1 MLLKNKTD
9 SGATKL
15 TSSRELARTFRLLG
29 LQRVVEEE
37 KRRREEMHRWRNG
50 KRERERVKVDTKV
63 DTMVDTF
70 AGRRLLAASQSV
82 THDPVWNNC
91 CASLL
96 VSETH
101 FSSFSSP
108 LNSEL
113 RMITPKEEEKKVEEV
128 EEEVETVEEEEEEK
142 IAAAAAVVAVVVVVV
157 DGGRTKERS

>member
-1 MLLKNKTD
+1 M
-9 SGATKL
+9 
-15 TSSRELARTFRLLG
+15 
-29 LQRVVEEE
+29 E
-37 KRRREEMHRWRNG
+37 KWKE
-50 KRERERVKVDTKV
+50 RERESKWTQKW
-63 DTMVDTF
+63 TQWWTPLQ
-70 AGRRLLAASQSV
+70 AGVSWQPVSQSV